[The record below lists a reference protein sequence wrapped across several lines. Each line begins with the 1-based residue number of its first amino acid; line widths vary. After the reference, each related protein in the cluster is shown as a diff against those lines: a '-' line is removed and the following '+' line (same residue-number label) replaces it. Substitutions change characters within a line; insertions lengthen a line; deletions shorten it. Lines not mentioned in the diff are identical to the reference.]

1 MAINSGRAGTKRSTD
16 SMHALDIRKI
26 ARAGLLVP
34 GGTLT
39 WQWSRGSNVLASIGG
54 IVDSTTSVTLHYR
67 TRKHGCEWQDKR
79 YQVMVE
85 WTACNFGGERPWWLC
100 PCCGR
105 RVAVL
110 WGGTTYACRQC
121 HKLAYQST
129 RNTSESQAFARAD
142 KVRKQ
147 LGWRAGI
154 AYPPGDKP
162 KGMHQQ
168 TYERW
173 LLRYYDLS
181 NQAVGASSS
190 SLDRMMGQF
199 HRINQAGDKFNR

>member
-26 ARAGLLVP
+26 ARAGLLVS

-39 WQWSRGSNVLASIGG
+39 WQWTRGGNVLASIGG
-54 IVDSTTSVTLHYR
+54 IVDSTTSVTLHYH
-67 TRKHGCEWQDKR
+67 TRKHGGEWQDKR

-85 WTACNFGGERPWWLC
+85 WTACNFGGERPWWNC
-100 PCCGR
+100 PCCAR
-105 RVAVL
+105 RVGVL

-142 KVRKQ
+142 KVRRQ
-147 LGWRAGI
+147 LGWCAGI
-154 AYPPGDKP
+154 AFPPGDKP

-181 NQAVGASSS
+181 NQAVGASSA
-190 SLDRMMGQF
+190 SLDRMMGRLHKIRRTADRF
-199 HRINQAGDKFNR
+199 ET